1 MKAHK
6 LTGGEAYNFGQ
17 GVDLHQRY
25 VGAEKYEKL
34 TFESWGED
42 GIIIARDEMDC
53 AVILR
58 ENRTYTLYTKF

>member
-6 LTGGEAYNFGQ
+6 LTGGEAYNFSKGT
-17 GVDLHQRY
+17 DLYQRY
-25 VGAEKYEKL
+25 AGAEKYDKL
-34 TFESWGED
+34 IFESWGED

-58 ENRTYTLYTKF
+58 DNRAYTFYTKF